1 MRKLAMRYRILEE
14 TSVFADRSQRQEF
27 VLQAQNENHSKQW
40 DTLGISTTLMDARKA
55 LLFHAP
61 HSSCGLS

>member
-1 MRKLAMRYRILEE
+1 MRKLTRRYRILEE
-14 TSVFADRSQRQEF
+14 TSVFADGSQRREF
-27 VLQAQNENHSKQW
+27 VLQAQNESNSKQW

-61 HSSCGLS
+61 RSGCGLS